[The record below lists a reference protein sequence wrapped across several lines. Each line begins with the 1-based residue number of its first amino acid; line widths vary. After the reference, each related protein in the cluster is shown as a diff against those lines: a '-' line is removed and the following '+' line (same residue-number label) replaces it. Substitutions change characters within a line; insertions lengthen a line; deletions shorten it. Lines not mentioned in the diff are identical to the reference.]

1 MIPTGTSEA
10 ATQLST
16 IMGKHFEKMG

>member
-1 MIPTGTSEA
+1 MIPSGTSEA